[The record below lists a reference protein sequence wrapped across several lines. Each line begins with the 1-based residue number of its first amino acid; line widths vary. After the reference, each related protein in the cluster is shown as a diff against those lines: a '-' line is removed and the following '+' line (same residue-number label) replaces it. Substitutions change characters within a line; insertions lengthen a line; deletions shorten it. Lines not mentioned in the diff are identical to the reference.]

1 MRLFIERATQ
11 VRPNFTVDGESAPA
25 IAQICHDLDGIPLA
39 IELAAARV
47 RVLGVE
53 QIAAGLGDRFRL
65 LTGGSRS
72 AMPRQQTLRASV
84 DWSHELLSD
93 DERTL
98 LRRLA
103 VFAGG
108 WTLDAVEQVCAG
120 EGLERLSI
128 LDLLTAL
135 RRQVAGDG
143 RRARHLDALPAAR
156 DRPPVRARPPPRGRR
171 ARRSCATATST
182 STSALAERIAPMLH
196 VAEQTAWL
204 DVLDLEAANLAL
216 ALDRAVEID
225 GELALRLCD
234 RADLLVEAAGQ
245 LRARRRGVCT
255 RARRARGER
264 AADCGRASSGRAA
277 TCSSTADAMTR
288 Q

>member
-1 MRLFIERATQ
+1 MTARATAEALLRGCPELTVLATSRAPLGVPGETVWRVPSLSLPREIGTEPVEALAQSDAVRLFIERATQ

-65 LTGGSRS
+65 LTGGARS

-103 VFAGG
+103 GVRRRMDARRRRAG
-108 WTLDAVEQVCAG
+108 
-120 EGLERLSI
+120 
-128 LDLLTAL
+128 L
-135 RRQVAGDG
+135 RG
-143 RRARHLDALPAAR
+143 RRPRAAR
-156 DRPPVRARPPPRGRR
+156 DPRPAQPR
-171 ARRSCATATST
+171 SST
-182 STSALAERIAPMLH
+182 SR
-196 VAEQTAWL
+196 W
-204 DVLDLEAANLAL
+204 
-216 ALDRAVEID
+216 
-225 GELALRLCD
+225 
-234 RADLLVEAAGQ
+234 
-245 LRARRRGVCT
+245 
-255 RARRARGER
+255 
-264 AADCGRASSGRAA
+264 
-277 TCSSTADAMTR
+277 
-288 Q
+288 